1 MMAIFKRLCITLIF
15 ALFGMFVSGCSN
27 NLLDG
32 NDRDSAKAARDVVPD
47 DKRTAEITVYLLN
60 APDAERAD
68 TQYNVWAWAEKGDYN
83 TGEWPGADMQ
93 MKKGNVGG
101 KIAFTHTFKVK
112 PDEGMGIIFVDNA
125 KGNDSK
131 TSDIS
136 VSADMLK
143 NGAELYFVWGS
154 TVVYENVYECIGIM
168 SAQITS
174 EDGHTLSVTVS
185 LLDAIDKD
193 KLKVKD
199 SKGNSLTVSSVGE
212 ITNSKTEIKLS
223 DGSLDNI
230 PYKISYN
237 GGKEILATI
246 TSDIIEKRFAESAA
260 KKADDLGVTMNGRKA
275 TFRTWAPIAE
285 NVEVLLYETAEA
297 AGVSP
302 KDYKD
307 SGATTKDLGT
317 PTGDPVKMEFD
328 SETGIWTA
336 ENVDFGSNKYYKYK
350 IVNGGTTYY
359 VCDIWA
365 KAANADSY
373 AAQIVD
379 INSDSSAILS
389 DWEASYTNPFGNNS
403 MEAKDYTD
411 AVIYE
416 MHIRDWS
423 RAFKKDSTGKF
434 EDITT
439 ALGANG
445 SGEFAK
451 HLKDLGVTH
460 VQILPMF
467 DYAQTVMNTDYNW
480 GYNPYHYNVPE
491 GRYVNYGADKDGTDA
506 VKQMREM
513 VKAFHDAGIAVIMD
527 VVYNHTSGTGVGS
540 LYDSTVPEY
549 FYRMNGSAYSNGSG
563 CGNEVATNHI
573 MVRKYVIESLKHWM
587 NDYHIN
593 GFRFDLMGLHEQSTM
608 KEIYEALS
616 EIDPNVM
623 VYGEPWTAEDSP
635 IKDSTR
641 KPYIDNC
648 SSSTSVNG
656 VGCFNDDIRDAV
668 KGAEAFSFWRG
679 HVQGLYND
687 SWIATGLLGSLNE
700 DGGFTDRIGR
710 SLNYAECHD
719 NYTLFDKLVFSSLAD
734 IKNDAENNFSK
745 KFKEPT
751 GEQLALV
758 KKQDMLVAA
767 YIILAQGTPFI
778 NGGQEF
784 MRTKKGNPDSYAPD
798 TKGGVTWNA
807 ADVDECNTIDLDRKQ
822 TYRDVYNIYKG
833 LIALRK
839 KNPTAF
845 GANKDAKVETLLSG
859 VTRYTTGDFTVYF
872 NATDKEFP
880 LGLTQKSPAMAFIHH
895 PTVGTTTGYTKA
907 VDVSNGTPTDSA
919 LLPAKVPAKS
929 FVILKK

>member
-1 MMAIFKRLCITLIF
+1 MMAIFKGLRITLIL
-15 ALFGMFVSGCSN
+15 ALFGALVSGCSN

-32 NDRDSAKAARDVVPD
+32 SDRDSAKATRAVVPN
-47 DKRTAEITVYLLN
+47 DKRTAKITVYMLN
-60 APDAERAD
+60 APDKIA
-68 TQYNVWAWAEKGDYN
+68 QYNVWAWIEHGDAYN
-83 TGEWPGADMQ
+83 TENWPGADMK
-93 MKKGNVGG
+93 MEKTDVDDRP
-101 KIAFTHTFKVK
+101 AFMLTFKVK
-112 PDEGMGIIFVDNA
+112 SDEGMGIIFVDNEQ
-125 KGNDSK
+125 GDGSK
-131 TSDIS
+131 TSDIF

-143 NGAELYFVWGS
+143 NDAKLYFVWGS
-154 TVVYENVYECIGIM
+154 TIVYESVDECIGIM

-174 EDGHTLSVTVS
+174 EDGRTLSVTVS
-185 LLDAIDKD
+185 LLDEIDKN
-193 KLKVKD
+193 KLAVKD
-199 SKGNSLTVSSVGE
+199 SEGNSLAVSEVGE
-212 ITNSKTEIKLS
+212 IENSKAEVKLS
-223 DGSLDNI
+223 SGSLDNI
-230 PYKISYN
+230 PYTLTYN

-246 TSDIIEKRFAESAA
+246 TSDIIEKRFAKAA
-260 KKADDLGVTMNGRKA
+260 VEKADDLGVTISGGKA

-285 NVEVLLYETAEA
+285 SVEVLLYKTAVD

-302 KDYKD
+302 KEYKD
-307 SGATTKDLGT
+307 TGATTTDLGT
-317 PTGDPVKMEFD
+317 PNDDPIKMQCDF
-328 SETGIWTA
+328 ETGIWTA

-373 AAQIVD
+373 AAEIVD
-379 INSDSSAILS
+379 INSDSSAIPL
-389 DWEASYTNPFGNNS
+389 DWESSYTNPFGKSGAEVKN
-403 MEAKDYTD
+403 YTD

-423 RAFKKDSTGKF
+423 RAFKKNSTGKF
-434 EDITT
+434 EDITA

-467 DYAQTVMNTDYNW
+467 DYAQTVLNTDYNW

-491 GRYVNYGADKDGTDA
+491 GRYVNYGDNKDGTNA
-506 VKQMREM
+506 VKQMRAM
-513 VKAFHDAGIAVIMD
+513 IKAFHDAGIAVIMD
-527 VVYNHTSGTGVGS
+527 VVYNHTSGTKVGS

-549 FYRMNGSAYSNGSG
+549 FYRINEDGSYSNGSG

-587 NDYHIN
+587 SDYHIN

-616 EIDPNVM
+616 IIDKNVM
-623 VYGEPWTAEDSP
+623 VYGEPWTAGDSP

-641 KPYIDNC
+641 KPYIDKC
-648 SSSTSVNG
+648 SSSVSVNG
-656 VGCFNDDIRDAV
+656 VACFNDDIRDAM
-668 KGAEAFSFWRG
+668 KGAEAFDFWRG
-679 HVQGLYND
+679 HVQGLFND
-687 SWIATGLLGSLNE
+687 GWIATGLLGSLNE

-734 IKNDAENNFSK
+734 IKNGAGNDFSN

-751 GEQLALV
+751 DKQLALV
-758 KKQDMLVAA
+758 KKQNTLVAA

-784 MRTKKGNPDSYAPD
+784 LRTKKGNPDSYAPD
-798 TKGGVTWNA
+798 TKGGVAWSATA
-807 ADVDECNTIDLDRKQ
+807 VDECNTIDLNRKVM
-822 TYRDVYNIYKG
+822 YSDVYNTYKG

-839 KNPTAF
+839 ANPSAF
-845 GANKDAKVETLLSG
+845 GVNKNAKAETLISG
-859 VTRYTTGDFTVYF
+859 VTRYTTGAFTVYF
-872 NATDKEFP
+872 NATDKDFP
-880 LGLTQKSPAMAFIHH
+880 LGLTQKNSMMAFIHH
-895 PTVGTTTGYTKA
+895 PTVGTADGYTKA
-907 VDVSNGTPTDSA
+907 VDVSSGAPTESA
-919 LLPAKVPAKS
+919 LPNKVDAKS